1 MAARK
6 EGNMVDA
13 TGRTGPGPGAA
24 RFNLGYRFLRL
35 FADIRP
41 GEASKVLFLSLN
53 VFLLL
58 LAYYIL
64 KPLREALLL
73 VDKDSPVV
81 KSCLGGAQAILFIF
95 VIKAFSRLASRVPR
109 HILITWTTLFFISNI
124 VVFYFFS
131 LGGMPVKTMGII
143 FFIWVG
149 VFNYFVIAQFW
160 GFANDLYSEEA
171 GKRTFPL
178 IAFGATLGGVVG
190 TLPAVGKLRDL
201 LGDRWEYKLML
212 IAGTILLL
220 CIGLA
225 RYIHRREVRKVQEER
240 EKGLAG
246 SAEKARVQEQP
257 LKAGGGFRLVFKSR
271 YLLLIAL
278 MIGLYNFVN
287 ATGEYIISAVTV
299 NKEIGRSAPAERPA
313 APQGTAVSAPAVNA
327 DAGKPQAAE
336 GKNPAPDMEK
346 SIHRAFMNYQFLTN
360 MIALI
365 IQLFFV
371 SRIFRWAGV
380 SGALL
385 FLPLIALGGYAL
397 ISFGAVL
404 VLVRWVKSL
413 ENGTDYSLQNTTKAA
428 LFLVTP
434 REEKYKAK
442 AAIDTFFVR
451 GGDTV
456 SALAVLVGTQLVG
469 LKIERYALLNVLIV
483 VILLVICFRI
493 IKEYKKRKGEAGQI
507 AAIT

>member
-1 MAARK
+1 MADLSRK
-6 EGNMVDA
+6 VD
-13 TGRTGPGPGAA
+13 TGPSSVSYSV
-24 RFNLGYRFLRL
+24 FYRFLRL
-35 FADIRP
+35 FADIRQ
-41 GEASKVLFLSLN
+41 GEASKSLLLALN

-81 KSCLGGAQAILFIF
+81 KSCLSGAQAVLFVF
-95 VIKAFSRLASRVPR
+95 VIKAFSRLASKVPR
-109 HILITWTTLFFISNI
+109 HVLITWTTSFFISNI
-124 VVFYFFS
+124 VVFYFLN
-131 LGGMPVKTMGII
+131 LGGMPVRTMGIV

-149 VFNYFVIAQFW
+149 IFNYFVIAQFW
-160 GFANDLYSEEA
+160 GFANDLYSDDV

-178 IAFGATLGGVVG
+178 VAFGATLGGVVG
-190 TLPAVGKLRDL
+190 TVPAVRKLRDL
-201 LGDRWEYKLML
+201 LGSRWEFKLML
-212 IAGTILLL
+212 IAGALLL
-220 CIGLA
+220 VCIGLA
-225 RYIHRREVRKVQEER
+225 RYIHRREVRKTRDER

-246 SAEKARVQEQP
+246 SEEKARVQEQP
-257 LKAGGGFRLVFKSR
+257 LKAGGGFRLIFKSR

-299 NKEIGRSAPAERPA
+299 NTELSKEVPK
-313 APQGTAVSAPAVNA
+313 QMTA
-327 DAGKPQAAE
+327 DLQKPVLPIEKRAE
-336 GKNPAPDMEK
+336 GTPARQEEKPGTDMKK

-371 SRIFRWAGV
+371 SRIFKWAGV
-380 SGALL
+380 GGALL

-404 VLVRWVKSL
+404 VLVRWVKSF

-451 GGDTV
+451 GGDTI
-456 SALAVLVGTQLVG
+456 SALVVLAGTQLLG
-469 LKIERYALLNVLIV
+469 LKIERYALLNVLV
-483 VILLVICFRI
+483 VIILIGICLKI
-493 IKEYKKRKGEAGQI
+493 IKEYKKRKAGAEGKP
-507 AAIT
+507 AAT

>member
-24 RFNLGYRFLRL
+24 RINLGYRFLRL

-109 HILITWTTLFFISNI
+109 HILITWTTLFFISNL
-124 VVFYFFS
+124 VVFYVLK
-131 LGGMPVKTMGII
+131 LGGMPIKTMGIV
-143 FFIWVG
+143 FFIWIG
-149 VFNYFVIAQFW
+149 IFNIFVVAQFW
-160 GFANDLYSEEA
+160 GFANDLYTDQE
-171 GKRTFPL
+171 GRRTFPL
-178 IAFGATLGGVVG
+178 VAFGATLGAALG
-190 TLPAVGKLRDL
+190 TRMAWLRDL
-201 LGDRWEYKLML
+201 MGENWEYKLML
-212 IAGTILLL
+212 IAGAILLA

-225 RYIHRREVRKVQEER
+225 IMIHRREVRKVQGER

-246 SAEKARVQEQP
+246 ADEKAQVQVQP

-271 YLLLIAL
+271 YLLMIAL
-278 MIGLYNFVN
+278 MIGIYNFVN
-287 ATGEYIISAVTV
+287 ATGEYIISQVTV
-299 NKEIGRSAPAERPA
+299 NKEISRSAPAEKTA
-313 APQGTAVSAPAVNA
+313 APQGTAVASAAPANA
-327 DAGKPQAAE
+327 PLPQASGDQKTAH
-336 GKNPAPDMEK
+336 DMEK
-346 SIHRAFMNYQFLTN
+346 SIHTAFMDYQFLTN
-360 MIALI
+360 VIALF
-365 IQLFFV
+365 IQLFLV
-371 SRIFRWAGV
+371 SRIFRWTGV
-380 SGALL
+380 GGALL
-385 FLPLIALGGYAL
+385 FLPFIALGGYAL
-397 ISFGAVL
+397 ISFGAVF
-404 VLVRWVKSL
+404 VLVKWVKSL

-456 SALAVLVGTQLVG
+456 SALVVLAGTQLLA
-469 LKIERYALLNVLIV
+469 LKIEKYAILNVLGIV
-483 VILLVICFRI
+483 VWLGLCFLINR
-493 IKEYKKRKGEAGQI
+493 EYKKLKEKTD
-507 AAIT
+507 AAQTATT

>member
-1 MAARK
+1 M
-6 EGNMVDA
+6 MDA
-13 TGRTGPGPGAA
+13 TSAAAGAPGP

-81 KSCLGGAQAILFIF
+81 KSCLGGAQAVLFIF
-95 VIKAFSRLASRVPR
+95 VIKAFSRLASKVPR

-149 VFNYFVIAQFW
+149 IFNYFVVAQFW

-201 LGDRWEYKLML
+201 LGGRWEYKLML
-212 IAGTILLL
+212 IAGTLLL
-220 CIGLA
+220 VCIGLA
-225 RYIHRREVRKVQEER
+225 RYIHRREIRRTQEER

-246 SAEKARVQEQP
+246 SEEKAFVQAQP

-299 NKEIGRSAPAERPA
+299 NKEIGRSAAA
-313 APQGTAVSAPAVNA
+313 APPPALPGLVASPSRENE
-327 DAGKPQAAE
+327 GGRKPQAAE
-336 GKNPAPDMEK
+336 EKAPAPDMEK

-371 SRIFRWAGV
+371 SRIFKWVGV

-456 SALAVLVGTQLVG
+456 SALAVIVGTQLVG
-469 LKIERYALLNVLIV
+469 FKIERYALLNVFIV
-483 VILLVICFRI
+483 AVLLVICFKI
-493 IKEYKKRKGEAGQI
+493 IREYKKRKAAEARVVP
-507 AAIT
+507 TT